1 MDSINCSWKLK
12 PSAALRR
19 ARMILIHFVRS
30 YMVLQGA
37 NAGVNALKAL
47 AEYVIVCKD
56 LH

>member
-19 ARMILIHFVRS
+19 ARMILN
-30 YMVLQGA
+30 MVLQGA

>member
-1 MDSINCSWKLK
+1 
-12 PSAALRR
+12 
-19 ARMILIHFVRS
+19 MILIHFVRS

-47 AEYVIVCKD
+47 AEYGIVCKD